1 MFSALIYCHVNTS
14 HFLPLRLAAKR
25 ARVFAE
31 SALLAPC
38 VVLGAPNDGAGV
50 EDANAVPMVP
60 LDPGLKLKPPLGMDG
75 AGMAAGAENYEKENA
90 CKTTTQTK
98 KPN

>member
-1 MFSALIYCHVNTS
+1 M
-14 HFLPLRLAAKR
+14 PLRLAAER
-25 ARVFAE
+25 ARVFAV

-60 LDPGLKLKPPLGMDG
+60 LDPGLKLNPPLSMDG
-75 AGMAAGAENYEKENA
+75 AGMATGAENYEKENA

>member
-1 MFSALIYCHVNTS
+1 MNPCHVNTS
-14 HFLPLRLAAKR
+14 HFLPLRLAVKR
-25 ARVFAE
+25 ARVFAV
-31 SALLAPC
+31 SVLLAPC
-38 VVLGAPNDGAGV
+38 GGAPNDGAGV

-60 LDPGLKLKPPLGMDG
+60 LDPGLKLKPPLGVDG
-75 AGMAAGAENYEKENA
+75 AGMATGAENYEKENA